1 MQPIVP
7 PVYRTGNPD
16 IDRNLDAIAT
26 AFRRLNLGSGD
37 HLVIV
42 DKSDTPDTA
51 ENKVVQGTGVTIEKT
66 GTSGDRQLTV
76 SADAG
81 GIVNEITNNET
92 LVTNLGDS
100 LTTNETFITNVTNVT
115 NVNAPTPAEVAT
127 TLCPALKPD
136 PNRGEVACVFLGP
149 HTKGANT
156 PMLAGWVEIS
166 TGVLECQSAGQIPTY
181 WLDGVDP
188 TPDYGK
194 ASSLIGKTV
203 LAYYQGDTSVLGD
216 EEKMQGPW
224 VIDSIG
230 FEWRPVSGHS
240 GTYSGVSTYPRIHR
254 SPGYTV
260 GKSLQAG
267 VAFQVQTG
275 DTWGTKFFTLAS
287 AAVVGTDPLV
297 LTVTDTKAWSD
308 KHELCTGPELTTEG
322 VSLAAQTVVGTLG
335 GSAASD
341 TTVTIGNPF
350 VAASALGITSIPAEP
365 FEIDIAS
372 IDLAGANYDSLVS
385 VGCQLW
391 EVTPDGGSEV
401 GAMIASG
408 ECVPLSNGTTSGIVF
423 KATPSAPRSV
433 SPTDKLMMMWTLHI
447 KATSL
452 QATLQV
458 TIHYGA
464 PWGTFITVPWQ
475 MAISGASTG
484 RHKDLSGRNDEFQ
497 HPECAIYSVSES
509 VATAGGWL
517 TPGVASNGDRVN
529 HLRYSMP
536 AQDFF
541 GIAKHWSDGTAIPD
555 LFVMTIR
562 IGNATPGDMK
572 RVNSG
577 ATPPTGSDFLPLAN
591 DALPNGTGKM
601 HSFNGPTT
609 MQYQLNLTDGRWE
622 LLAFQ
627 TYAMVT

>member
-1 MQPIVP
+1 MYYEDAWLGITFDPSSEPYYLNEYTPYPIK
-7 PVYRTGNPD
+7 TLAFQTNPD
-16 IDRNLDAIAT
+16 DNDVPVAIW
-26 AFRRLNLGSGD
+26 L
-37 HLVIV
+37 
-42 DKSDTPDTA
+42 
-51 ENKVVQGTGVTIEKT
+51 KT
-66 GTSGDRQLTV
+66 GMGELEWSKIWPGV
-76 SADAG
+76 S
-81 GIVNEITNNET
+81 IEEIINN
-92 LVTNLGDS
+92 
-100 LTTNETFITNVTNVT
+100 LTTNETFITNITNVT
-115 NVNAPTPAEVAT
+115 NVSAPTPTQVAT
-127 TLCPALKPD
+127 TLFPALKPD
-136 PNRGEVACVFLGP
+136 PNRGEVACVFTGGR
-149 HTKGANT
+149 TKGSEAQ
-156 PMLAGWVEIS
+156 MLAGWTQIS
-166 TGVLECQSAGQIPTY
+166 TGVLEYQFAGPLQKS

-188 TPDYGK
+188 DVSTPGK
-194 ASSLIGKTV
+194 ASSLIGKTI
-203 LAYYQGDTSVLGD
+203 LAYYLGDTSGSG
-216 EEKMQGPW
+216 EEALQGPW
-224 VIDSIG
+224 VFDSVG
-230 FEWRPVSGHS
+230 LEWQKLSGGGYRS
-240 GTYSGVSTYPRIHR
+240 VSTYPRIHR
-254 SPGYTV
+254 APGYNV

-341 TTVTIGNPF
+341 TTVAIGNPF

-365 FEIDIAS
+365 FEIDIAA

-408 ECVPLSNGTTSGIVF
+408 ECVPLSNGTTTSIVF

-433 SPTDKLMMMWTLHI
+433 SPTDKLLLLWTLHL